1 MKAWQYQI
9 PLIDT
14 DPLIKLGEVERV
26 LSRIFSPVPSRPT
39 LIAWI
44 EDGTL
49 EGKKI
54 GRGDNYYV
62 YRSSLDAFI
71 IASQPQRRAA

>member
-1 MKAWQYQI
+1 MRFNYQL

-14 DPLIKLGEVERV
+14 DPLIKLGEVETI
-26 LSRIFSPVPSRPT
+26 LSRVFRPVPSRPT

-54 GRGDNYYV
+54 GRGDNWYV
-62 YRSSLDAFI
+62 YQSSLNGFI
-71 IASQPQRRAA
+71 IASQPKQLAA